1 MRYRVEHEK
10 IKFIST
16 SGHVIFCNL
25 ERSECEK
32 CVNHKI
38 LSHGMQ
44 ASVTCKIKVRFAD
57 VITTVCLMGS
67 KLLSHGSK
75 DVFADVV
82 EASFEDFQGAYV
94 FGLMFGV
101 KRTITSYCFTLLS
114 KMQMTPL
121 LLVLLFSY
129 AL

>member
-1 MRYRVEHEK
+1 
-10 IKFIST
+10 
-16 SGHVIFCNL
+16 
-25 ERSECEK
+25 
-32 CVNHKI
+32 
-38 LSHGMQ
+38 MQ
-44 ASVTCKIKVRFAD
+44 ASVTWKIKVRFAD

-82 EASFEDFQGAYV
+82 EASFEDFEGASV

-101 KRTITSYCFTLLS
+101 KRKITSYCFTLLS